1 MDKQE
6 KFVSGLFKEALP
18 DVIGGEDLVIEAARD
33 MIRDEIKAHIK
44 KKLQE
49 DPKLRQELKDAIGM
63 YFEAK
68 IKEAYASVKLA
79 KAGAMLGLKLVP
91 DDIKD
96 ELSKE
101 IEHDISKILEG
112 IF

>member
-1 MDKQE
+1 MVKQDKL
-6 KFVSGLFKEALP
+6 VSGHFKEALP
-18 DVIGGEDLVIEAARD
+18 DVLGGEDLVIEAARD
-33 MIRDEIKAHIK
+33 MIKDEIKAHIK

-49 DPKLRQELKDAIGM
+49 NPKLRQELKDAIGM

-91 DDIKD
+91 DNIKD

-101 IEHDISKILEG
+101 IEFELTKILEG
-112 IF
+112 IL